1 MHSVVCIKQ
10 VPDTTEVRIDPR
22 TNTLVREGVPAIVNP
37 DDLHALE
44 AALRVKEQH
53 GGRVTVISMGPP
65 QAEKAL
71 RRALGLGADRAVLL
85 SDRAFAAADTYATTH
100 VLALAIRRIGVS
112 HPVDL
117 VWCGRQALD
126 GDTGQVGP
134 GLARRLGLPLLA
146 YATAIRS
153 VDPSARRIVVER
165 RLDTAREV
173 LEAPLPALVTVD
185 GAINEVRYAPLP
197 AMLRA
202 LQEPVAVWGAAD
214 IGADPED
221 VGLRG
226 SPTKVVRSFVPA
238 GRRGRVQLIPGGEA
252 EPARAAAILADRLIE
267 AGVVPVRRAPA
278 PAVPE
283 GGREAGR
290 EEGAVAL
297 PADGP
302 ASGVARRAQGR

>member
-44 AALRVKEQH
+44 AALRVREEH

-71 RRALGLGADRAVLL
+71 RRALALGADRAVLL
-85 SDRAFAAADTYATTH
+85 SDRAFAAADTFATTH
-100 VLALAIRRIGVS
+100 VLALAVRRIAVS

-134 GLARRLGLPLLA
+134 GLARRLSIPLLG
-146 YATAIRS
+146 YVTSIRT
-153 VDPSARRIVVER
+153 VDPVARRIVVER
-165 RLDTAREV
+165 RLEEAREV

-185 GAINEVRYAPLP
+185 GAINEVRYASLP

-202 LQEPVAVWGAAD
+202 LEERIAVWGVAEL
-214 IGADPED
+214 GADPED

-226 SPTKVVRSFVPA
+226 SPTKVVRSFVPSP
-238 GRRGRVQLIPGGEA
+238 RRGRVQLIPGGAADPRQAAALLADKLIEIGA
-252 EPARAAAILADRLIE
+252 VRARAADTPLPDGRP
-267 AGVVPVRRAPA
+267 AGEVERGAP
-278 PAVPE
+278 
-283 GGREAGR
+283 GR
-290 EEGAVAL
+290 
-297 PADGP
+297 
-302 ASGVARRAQGR
+302 